1 VGRPFSFSLRAAA
14 PAAGRALSAFLER
27 VSEDGDEFRILFV
40 ADVVGRPG
48 RTALR
53 AILPGLREEVRPHL
67 TIVNGENSAGGFG
80 ITAATARELRAAGA
94 DLITTGN
101 HVWDQKQFVEEITQ
115 LERVLRP
122 WNYPPGAPGVGALV
136 LPADGEEVLVLN
148 LQGRVYLPDLE
159 DPFRGADRVL
169 ADHPDQKLVFVDM
182 HAEATSEKTA
192 MGWYLD
198 GRVSAVVGTHTHIPT
213 ADNRVLPGGTAYVT
227 DVGMVGPRDGVIG
240 VQKEGA
246 LRRFLTGM
254 PHRFETAT
262 GVVTFNSVLV
272 TISRRTGRATSIQRI
287 DREHT

>member
-1 VGRPFSFSLRAAA
+1 VAVNGAS
-14 PAAGRALSAFLER
+14 
-27 VSEDGDEFRILFV
+27 DDFRILFV

-48 RTALR
+48 RAAL
-53 AILPGLREEVRPHL
+53 AAVLPVLRDELDPHL

-80 ITAATARELRAAGA
+80 ITAATARELCGAGA

-101 HVWDQKQFVEEITQ
+101 HVWDQKQFVDEIGQ

-122 WNYPPGAPGVGALV
+122 YNFPPGAPGEGAV
-136 LPADGEEVLVLN
+136 EVEADGEHVLVFN
-148 LQGRVYLPDLE
+148 LQGRVYLPDLD
-159 DPFRGADRVL
+159 DPFRAADAIL
-169 ADHPDQKLVFVDM
+169 ARHPKPRIVFVDM

-192 MGWYLD
+192 MGWHLD

-213 ADNRVLPGGTAYVT
+213 ADARVLPGGTAYVT

-240 VQKEGA
+240 VQKEAA